1 MLRKQW
7 ICLRNKR
14 YLIGDRLLN
23 NCYSCRTT
31 NSIIKLNYVYVEGKT
46 STHMKAK
53 LGSIQ
58 TVALDIMKSDSVSES
73 LFSTFDSLITRV
85 FQVLGLLICKK
96 KNERIYVAEA
106 LKDSYLQPLN
116 KNRKKKALSSC
127 TLECNICCREKY
139 FLCRLRRNLS

>member
-58 TVALDIMKSDSVSES
+58 TVAPDIMKSDSVSES

-85 FQVLGLLICKK
+85 FQLLGLLICKK
-96 KNERIYVAEA
+96 TERIYVAEA
-106 LKDSYLQPLN
+106 LKDSYLQPLH
-116 KNRKKKALSSC
+116 KNRKKKTLSSC
-127 TLECNICCREKY
+127 TLECNICRREKY

>member
-14 YLIGDRLLN
+14 YLIGDRLIN

-96 KNERIYVAEA
+96 KTREFTWQRHLRTLIFSPWTKTGKRKRWALVPLSAIYAAERSIFFAG
-106 LKDSYLQPLN
+106 
-116 KNRKKKALSSC
+116 
-127 TLECNICCREKY
+127 
-139 FLCRLRRNLS
+139 

>member
-1 MLRKQW
+1 
-7 ICLRNKR
+7 LRNKR

-23 NCYSCRTT
+23 NCYSCLTT
-31 NSIIKLNYVYVEGKT
+31 ISIINLNYVYVEGKT
-46 STHMKAK
+46 SKHMKAK

-85 FQVLGLLICKK
+85 FQVLGFLICK

-116 KNRKKKALSSC
+116 QNRKKKTLSSC
-127 TLECNICCREKY
+127 TLECNICPPREVFSLPAKAEHV
-139 FLCRLRRNLS
+139 RTRQSG